1 MLEYIKSTL
10 TGIKGESGRNPIIVG
25 DFKSPLTSMVRFLKQ
40 KISKA
45 TAILN
50 DTIAQLN
57 LLDIVRTLLGEK
69 AYTFFKVYMKYSL
82 GLTTY

>member
-1 MLEYIKSTL
+1 MDRL
-10 TGIKGESGRNPIIVG
+10 
-25 DFKSPLTSMVRFLKQ
+25 LKQ

-57 LLDIVRTLLGEK
+57 LLDIIRTLLGEK